1 MPFCPKCGTEY
12 QDGSKFCAKCG
23 ANLDGS
29 VAPVPVNQKP
39 GFFQEILDTRDVT
52 STMDANDINA
62 GKAMS
67 ILAYCAVLAYI
78 LVTWLLGDF
87 FAVIVLAGLLVAPCI
102 AAKKSGFVKYHLSMI
117 FPAILAV
124 MAVRAVEGSIA
135 AFFYNLISNLIS
147 NPVYDYISN
156 YVGMVRTET
165 VIGTIVAWVIHII
178 FMAIPV
184 LVLVAG
190 LINSANGKAKDLPLI
205 GRFKMIFEK

>member
-29 VAPVPVNQKP
+29 VAPVPINQKP
-39 GFFQEILDTRDVT
+39 GFFQGILDTKDVT
-52 STMDANDINA
+52 STMDANDINE

-78 LVTWLLGDF
+78 LVSWIFGGF
-87 FAVIVLAGLLVAPCI
+87 VGIIVLAGMLIAPCI
-102 AAKKSGFVKYHLSMI
+102 LAKKSKFLQYHLSMI
-117 FPAILAV
+117 FPSILAV
-124 MAVRAVEGSIA
+124 MVIRAVEGSIA
-135 AFFYNLISNLIS
+135 AFFYNLISH
-147 NPVYDYISN
+147 PVYDYISE
-156 YVGMVRTET
+156 YVGILRPEM
-165 VIGTIVAWVIHII
+165 VIGTIVAWTVHII
-178 FMAIPV
+178 FMVIPV

-205 GRFKMIFEK
+205 GRFKLIFEK

>member
-29 VAPVPVNQKP
+29 VAPVPINQKP
-39 GFFQEILDTRDVT
+39 GFFQGILDTKDVT
-52 STMDANDINA
+52 STMDANDINE

-78 LVTWLLGDF
+78 LVSWIFGGF
-87 FAVIVLAGLLVAPCI
+87 VGIIVLAGMLIAPCI
-102 AAKKSGFVKYHLSMI
+102 LAKKSKFLQYHLSMI
-117 FPAILAV
+117 FPSILAV
-124 MAVRAVEGSIA
+124 MVIRAVEGSIA
-135 AFFYNLISNLIS
+135 AFFYNLISH
-147 NPVYDYISN
+147 PVYDYISE
-156 YVGMVRTET
+156 YVGILRPEM
-165 VIGTIVAWVIHII
+165 VIGTIVAWTVHII

-205 GRFKMIFEK
+205 GRFKLIFEK